1 MVLINLTFMYA
12 VFVVTDL
19 IDIALSPCGDFF
31 FFWTYC
37 MLPSRVGSCAVFGWV
52 LERGWSIHVVRH
64 GHNPSTPTNC
74 KLQDSS
80 GGLHEACQSFTCQ
93 RLAHTASEF
102 LQGCAST
109 LLSLRLLSGQQEVLV
124 SIGAQET
131 RVAVTLHQLV
141 DVVLGIFKAVAAR
154 VF

>member
-12 VFVVTDL
+12 VFIVTDL
-19 IDIALSPCGDFF
+19 IDVALSSCGDYF

-52 LERGWSIHVVRH
+52 LERGWSVHVVRH

-80 GGLHEACQSFTCQ
+80 RGLHEACQSFSCQ
-93 RLAHTASEF
+93 RLALKHN
-102 LQGCAST
+102 CN
-109 LLSLRLLSGQQEVLV
+109 
-124 SIGAQET
+124 
-131 RVAVTLHQLV
+131 
-141 DVVLGIFKAVAAR
+141 
-154 VF
+154 